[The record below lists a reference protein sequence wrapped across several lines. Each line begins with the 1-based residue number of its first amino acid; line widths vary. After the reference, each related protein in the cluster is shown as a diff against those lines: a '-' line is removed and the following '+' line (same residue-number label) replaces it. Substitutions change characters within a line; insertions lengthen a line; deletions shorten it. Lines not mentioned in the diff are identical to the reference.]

1 MRIVRGRGFSNLFK
15 NLSRPLQETYDQT
28 KRTFNALAF
37 GITDYSKA
45 FRDILSRYGDVP
57 IKSIMVCRSPVQQT
71 VQEAMNLVS
80 LGAFKKRLSRQSYDE
95 IYHLFALITLE
106 DGTVLTLDKQA
117 ILTLKVGNKN
127 YQDSINVSQPF
138 TNLNQM
144 LDKTKTGMGN
154 NFFTYNAKSNNCQV
168 FLYKFLESNGKAT
181 PQLRD
186 FIMQDVNSLFDDNL
200 EKYSKFVTDLGSKV
214 SSIQYGGKVR
224 KNRKSHT

>member
-45 FRDILSRYGDVP
+45 FRDVLSRYGDVP

-127 YQDSINVSQPF
+127 YQDSINVSTPF
-138 TNLNQM
+138 TNVNQM
-144 LDKTKTGMGN
+144 LDKTKTGMGD

-214 SSIQYGGKVR
+214 ATLQFGGKVR
-224 KNRKSHT
+224 KNKKSHT